1 MGFNIF
7 ILSLLIFALCNLV
20 FFIVKPLAYHLF
32 LRTMRKALYTLF
44 IVAVALGILMN
55 EVAISNWQFLLTLTA
70 IVIFMDLAILLT
82 PSILKIW
89 NAEFQYTDYVENII
103 KTNDKIL
110 RATINRVEVMSGM
123 IQQADG
129 YFNNHVFPLDQSP
142 KERLELYLDAYG
154 RVFGFHVQ
162 VWEVEPELVSHSMLE
177 ISNVESL
184 SSEEIQRIEDY
195 YSLQMGINQTLIEI
209 AQLNAFDYGEEFEA
223 HLDVLSQSTVIS
235 LIKEDSMIVPI
246 FMDERQLLVVLK
258 NKNGELLEVDAV
270 HITNLIYLYYT
281 LTF

>member
-20 FFIVKPLAYHLF
+20 FFLVKPLAYHLF

-44 IVAVALGILMN
+44 IVAVALGILMD
-55 EVAISNWQFLLTLTA
+55 EVAISNWQFLLTLVA
-70 IVIFMDLAILLT
+70 IVLFMDLAILLT

-110 RATINRVEVMSGM
+110 RATINRLEVMSGM

-154 RVFGFHVQ
+154 RVFGFQVQ
-162 VWEVEPELVSHSMLE
+162 VWEVEPELVSHSMLD

-209 AQLNAFDYGEEFEA
+209 AQLNAFDYGKEFET
-223 HLDVLSQSTVIS
+223 HLDALSQSTVIS

-258 NKNGELLEVDAV
+258 NRNGELLEVDAV
-270 HITNLIYLYYT
+270 HITNLVYLYYT

>member
-55 EVAISNWQFLLTLTA
+55 EVAISNWQFLLTLVA

-129 YFNNHVFPLDQSP
+129 YFNNHDSPLDQSP
-142 KERLELYLDAYG
+142 KERLELYLDSYG
-154 RVFGFHVQ
+154 RVFGFQVQ
-162 VWEVEPELVSHSMLE
+162 VWEVEPELVSHSMLD